1 MKSPFASHTV
11 RIKKFCKEWDTIK
24 GNSLKEEEGACPFG
38 LIRSVLQSCSPFN
51 HIPCHLCSPEQQC
64 VHFETLQLYSPAQNH
79 EIKRFLSLLNNHFL
93 FTSRRRP
100 GRADPATH
108 FQGRELSV
116 GMSAALEE
124 ISQGGCAASSPGGL
138 QDQPRQ
144 CPEEPELD

>member
-1 MKSPFASHTV
+1 MKCPLASHTV

-24 GNSLKEEEGACPFG
+24 GNSLEEEEGACPFS
-38 LIRSVLQSCSPFN
+38 LIRSILRALAFN
-51 HIPCHLCSPEQQC
+51 HIPCHLSSSEHQR
-64 VHFETLQLYSPAQNH
+64 VHFDTLQLSSPKNKTK
-79 EIKRFLSLLNNHFL
+79 INWFLSLLNNHFL
-93 FTSRRRP
+93 FTSRRRA
-100 GRADPATH
+100 GRAD

-116 GMSAALEE
+116 AMSAALEE